1 MNSDKLLQ
9 LIKEKY
15 IPDLYI
21 FPDKYAPIDSYS
33 EKRNMWIEVKA
44 RQCKEDFYYDIMIEE
59 HKYKKIVGVKKSRYI
74 FSMQDQFGN
83 IRIYSFNFN
92 ELPKP
97 TWEMERRQISNE
109 HPEKGYQDVNVAY
122 FHIKDAKNLTTLLL
136 D

>member
-1 MNSDKLLQ
+1 
-9 LIKEKY
+9 
-15 IPDLYI
+15 
-21 FPDKYAPIDSYS
+21 
-33 EKRNMWIEVKA
+33 MWIEVKA

-97 TWEMERRQISNE
+97 TWEMERRQISND